1 MKQNSLNII
10 EDIELTNQPTD
21 VFVALYDKHQKHLLL
36 QGLRVQTREAY
47 SRAIRRLGT
56 VFSYEIEDLKED
68 QLVDYFYDLLRNHAQ
83 STVKQEYC
91 GIRFFYLYVLK
102 RDWVSVPLVKA
113 TAHRRIPNILTSE
126 QAEQLFANTE
136 TLSYRVFF
144 YTIYSMGLR
153 LREGLKLEVGDIDA
167 QLKRVHIRD
176 SKGGKDRFVP
186 LPDATLRVLRRFWK
200 VHRNPV
206 YLFPNRVRKLNGA
219 RFVKTPLDRYSAQRA
234 MQRAV
239 RRCRFTKKITIHSL
253 RHSYA
258 THLIEEGVGLLE
270 LQHILGHACLSTT
283 VKYTHLT
290 KKTQSR
296 AQVRINRLMDGV
308 TLSW

>member
-1 MKQNSLNII
+1 MKQKLLSFV
-10 EDIELTNQPTD
+10 EDIELISQQKKAFTM
-21 VFVALYDKHQKHLLL
+21 LYDQHQKHLLL
-36 QGLRVQTREAY
+36 QGLRVQTRDAY
-47 SRAIRRLGT
+47 SRAIRRLG
-56 VFSYEIEDLKED
+56 VAFNYQIEDLSEG
-68 QLVDYFYDLLRNHAQ
+68 QLVDHFYGLLRNHAQ

-91 GIRFFYLYVLK
+91 GVRFFYLHVLK
-102 RDWVSVPLVKA
+102 RDWVSAPLMKS
-113 TAHRRIPNILTSE
+113 TAHRRIPNIITSE

-136 TLSYRVFF
+136 ALSYRVFF

-200 VHRNPV
+200 IHRNPV
-206 YLFPNRVRKLNGA
+206 YLFPNRVRKLAGA
-219 RFVKTPLDRYSAQRA
+219 RFVKTPLDRYSVQRG

-239 RRCRFTKKITIHSL
+239 KKCRFAKKITIHSL

-258 THLIEEGVGLLE
+258 THLIEQGVGLLE

-290 KKTQSR
+290 SKTQLR

-308 TLSW
+308 SLSW